1 MLPEFTMG
9 GQAESGR
16 TVVQYRTRPP
26 GNTGKLGDPATWNL
40 QVTGF
45 IEAAQLQIPPAA
57 PATRRVLLEL
67 LLQSLVSRSGSVLES
82 AERSLNLDP

>member
-26 GNTGKLGDPATWNL
+26 GNTGKLGDPGN
-40 QVTGF
+40 V
-45 IEAAQLQIPPAA
+45 
-57 PATRRVLLEL
+57 
-67 LLQSLVSRSGSVLES
+67 ES
-82 AERSLNLDP
+82 ASYGLH